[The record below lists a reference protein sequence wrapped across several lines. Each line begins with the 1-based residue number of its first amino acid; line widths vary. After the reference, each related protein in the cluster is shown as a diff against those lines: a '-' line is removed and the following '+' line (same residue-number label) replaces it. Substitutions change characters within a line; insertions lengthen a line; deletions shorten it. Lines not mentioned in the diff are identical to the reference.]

1 MKKSFLIISTLLL
14 LLVSITSF
22 SMGENEIKTLYNEMK
37 LSKEISYDLFK
48 DAMIGYSRI
57 DTKKKK
63 EVITII
69 DYSKPSTEERFYVLD
84 LKRKEVIFKTYVSHG
99 VNTGGNEASEFSN
112 RLNSRQSSLGFFLT
126 NETYY
131 GRNGYSLRLDGLE
144 KGINDRARERTIV
157 IHGAAYATDD
167 FIRRNGRLGRSWG
180 CPALPD
186 NLSKEV
192 IDTIK
197 NGSVLFVYGND
208 NTYLNKTNIL

>member
-57 DTKKKK
+57 HAKKKK
-63 EVITII
+63 DVITII

-84 LKRKEVIFKTYVSHG
+84 LKRKEVVYKTYVSHG
-99 VNTGGNEASEFSN
+99 VNTGGNEASQFSN
-112 RLNSRQSSLGFFLT
+112 RMNSRQTSLGFFLT
-126 NETYY
+126 SETYY

-197 NGSVLFVYGND
+197 NGSVLFAYGADD
-208 NTYLNKTNIL
+208 NYLNKTSIL

>member
-48 DAMIGYSRI
+48 DAMIGYNKI
-57 DTKKKK
+57 HTKKKK
-63 EVITII
+63 DVITII

-99 VNTGGNEASEFSN
+99 MNTGGNKASRFSN
-112 RLNSRQSSLGFFLT
+112 TMNSRQSSLGFFLT

-197 NGSVLFVYGND
+197 NGSVLFVHGND
-208 NTYLNKTNIL
+208 DNYLNKTNIL

>member
-84 LKRKEVIFKTYVSHG
+84 LKRKEVVYKTYVSHG
-99 VNTGGNEASEFSN
+99 VNTGGNEASQFSN
-112 RLNSRQSSLGFFLT
+112 RMNSRQTSLGFFLT
-126 NETYY
+126 SETYY

-197 NGSVLFVYGND
+197 NGSVLFAYGADD
-208 NTYLNKTNIL
+208 NYLNKTSIL

>member
-57 DTKKKK
+57 DAKKKK
-63 EVITII
+63 DVITII

-99 VNTGGNEASEFSN
+99 VNTGGNEASRFSN
-112 RLNSRQSSLGFFLT
+112 TLNSRQSSLGFFLT

-208 NTYLNKTNIL
+208 NTYSNKTNIL